1 MLSKLA
7 WRNIWRN
14 KRRSVIVMGSIVVGV
29 ISIIF
34 WDAFAVG
41 WMKQMLQ
48 NQISL
53 NTAHVQI
60 HKKGFKD
67 NKVIQNFIPDH
78 EQVEKIIQE
87 NNNVTYY
94 SKRVITFGLLSSA
107 SNSSGVYVYGVD
119 SNSEENVSMIKSSI
133 VEGTYLTG
141 NERELVM
148 GTKLAEK
155 LDITLG
161 DKVVAMA
168 NTPDGSIGSEV
179 FRVVGLFKTPSS
191 EYDKAYIYINLDN
204 AQRMTEIGDKIYE
217 YAIVIN
223 DHNNANEVRNQLIS
237 KLNNSYEVFSYVD
250 LLPMLVMQ
258 MEMMDEYMG
267 IFYFIIGLAMIFGII
282 NVMLMAVFER
292 INEFGVLMSIG
303 MKNRKIFSMVITES
317 LILGIIGT
325 IAGIILGVLLL
336 LPLIANGIDFSDF
349 ASSLNSVGIGSIIYP
364 ELILEKLI
372 TTFIVIPLFT
382 ILGALYPAY
391 KAVKLEPVYALRYV

>member
-34 WDAFAVG
+34 MDAFAVG
-41 WMKQMLQ
+41 WMKQMLL

-67 NKVIQNFIPDH
+67 NKVIQNYIPDH
-78 EQVEKIIQE
+78 EKVENIIKE
-87 NNNVTYY
+87 NNNVTHF

-119 SNSEENVSMIKSSI
+119 PSKEEHVSMIKASI

-141 NERELVM
+141 AERELIM
-148 GTKLAEK
+148 GSKLAEK
-155 LDITLG
+155 LDVTLG

-179 FRVVGLFKTPSS
+179 FRIVGLFKSPSS
-191 EYDKAYIYINLDN
+191 EYDKAYIYINLKS
-204 AQRMTEIGDKIYE
+204 AQRMTEIGDNIYE
-217 YAIVIN
+217 YSIIIN
-223 DHNNANEVRNQLIS
+223 DHHNAGAVRDQLIS
-237 KLNNSYEVFSYVD
+237 KLDGNYEVFSYVD

-336 LPLIANGIDFSDF
+336 LPLVANGIDFGDF
-349 ASSLNSVGIGSIIYP
+349 ASSLNSVGIGAVIYP
-364 ELILEKLI
+364 EIILEKLI
-372 TTFIVIPLFT
+372 TTFIIIPIFT
-382 ILGALYPAY
+382 ILGAIYPAY